1 MHPRPLACCLPN
13 PLCMMQKRGQQCHLL
28 LRRPGDKMQRHET
41 VDGPLMGSP
50 METKTGA
57 STTHEAFASAKTLHR
72 VSGGSLLFL

>member
-1 MHPRPLACCLPN
+1 
-13 PLCMMQKRGQQCHLL
+13 
-28 LRRPGDKMQRHET
+28 MQRHET